1 LTRVVVALALLCVAF
16 APAAARACAG
26 CSNPNLQGARALDAG
41 AGRGRLD
48 LGAGLVAT
56 TMRVVHAE
64 ACPEIGPICA
74 ARDEPPQLHDQRF
87 YSAELRLFG
96 ALGLTESLGVEV
108 QVPLRLLSTDITF
121 RRLDG
126 QAFTPDYEN
135 IHHRDE
141 TLVGLGDPWVL
152 ARGATRLGAA
162 RLEARGGIGL
172 PLGDTQPNP
181 FERAR
186 RGLSHQHIQFGAG
199 SGSGVL
205 ALDARQPAG
214 PVDVTA
220 SGQAVLFFAESR
232 FGYQPGDRVSGG
244 VAVGGRPTPRLRLE
258 GGVDTL
264 IEQPE
269 RWDGAIEE
277 EGNLGRWELLV
288 GGRVAYAFDALT
300 LALSIKAPVYVHLT
314 EAGDHDHGGSAGQ
327 LEYPAVVALTIA
339 RGLQVL

>member
-1 LTRVVVALALLCVAF
+1 LTRVVAALALLCVAF

-199 SGSGVL
+199 SVSGVL

-220 SGQAVLFFAESR
+220 SGQAVLFFAESAH
-232 FGYQPGDRVSGG
+232 GYQPGDRFSGG
-244 VAVGGRPTPRLRLE
+244 VSVGGRPTTRLMLE
-258 GGVDTL
+258 AGLDTL
-264 IEQPE
+264 VEQPE

-300 LALSIKAPVYVHLT
+300 LALSVKAPVYVHLT

-327 LEYPAVVALTIA
+327 LEYPAVVGLSVA
-339 RGLQVL
+339 RGIQLL